1 MVLDTNSKAI
11 DLFLGANPALVPLPW
26 TVEYTDETVPA
37 SIRQV
42 AADGTLVAAGFL
54 QVAPPPIGYRSVQS
68 LTVLNS
74 DTVAAVVGC
83 YLHNINANT
92 RRVIYQ
98 VTLQPGDQMQYIAGR
113 GFIVVDSAGN
123 VRGIMPLPL
132 GAAKD
137 STLLTLDT
145 DLLTRAKESGG
156 NLDNLA
162 QALQLH
168 TAMLLRILMQ
178 LNALAQ
184 QSGASV
190 IDYRQ
195 PI

>member
-11 DLFLGANPALVPLPW
+11 DLFLLANPALVPLPW
-26 TVEYTDETVPA
+26 TVEYTDETLPA
-37 SIRQV
+37 TTRQI
-42 AADGTLVAAGFL
+42 AADGTLIAAGFL
-54 QVAPPPIGYRSVQS
+54 QVAPPPLGYRSVQS

-74 DTVAAVVGC
+74 DTSAATVGV

-98 VTLQPGDQMQYIAGR
+98 VVLQPGDQMQYIAGR
-113 GFIVVDSAGN
+113 GFIVVDAAGN

-137 STLLTLDT
+137 STLLSLDA

-162 QALQLH
+162 QALQQH
-168 TAMLLRILMQ
+168 AAILLRILMQ